1 MAEVIGKVLDKAT
14 TDVYQFVAK
23 GFFKARFVEVNAE
36 HISKGA
42 KIIGEVS
49 DKQAINPYFER
60 PMDVKYVSD
69 EDETVPART
78 IYVGTVRTLALIRNN
93 EQVEVPFP
101 PAPGSNVFE
110 ADQDDIRLALKL
122 GQDGIDIGILKGY
135 NLPFKILP
143 NKLLKTHMSILG
155 QTGSGKSYLSAKIAV
170 ELMKLRYYADVP
182 SNIAVPVLFDSSGEY
197 SGNYDVGDQ
206 SKIAQ
211 IISPKSIRSH
221 YFPLLNEKYL
231 PLLYKI
237 YDIDDKQES
246 ELRFWL
252 TSASEGKPSGTVAD
266 NSQQQLLKQTGKEE
280 LLNEFNQGKIQSTR
294 QLANKLEEFIKKH
307 NRSFPNEKLSI
318 PYQAF
323 SKMREFD
330 LKIKKSD
337 DLDIMEEATKG
348 IIINLSEYN
357 NYEERQIAM
366 LLVLRQLFE
375 IAKNRKTDLK
385 LILFI
390 DEAHNYVPSVY
401 KSYCKEELLKIAREG
416 RKYGITLCLISQRP
430 RWVDPTALSQ
440 CGTIFIFRIQNSD
453 DKKHIFDSASLPDTL
468 RDISIA
474 RFRTAEMIITGDV
487 VGTPINCIVS
497 EIDNDFVSEM
507 ARREK
512 EAIVEP
518 FKARMK

>member
-1 MAEVIGKVLDKAT
+1 MGKLTKVD
-14 TDVYQFVAK
+14 
-23 GFFKARFVEVNAE
+23 
-36 HISKGA
+36 HIERGA
-42 KIIGEVS
+42 KIIGEIIE
-49 DKQAINPYFER
+49 KEALNPYIEN
-60 PMDVKYVSD
+60 PSDVKYIKEDD
-69 EDETVPART
+69 ESLTSKSVYIAK
-78 IYVGTVRTLALIRNN
+78 VKSLAIISNGSRKELT
-93 EQVEVPFP
+93 FP
-101 PAPGSNVFE
+101 PLPGSNVYE
-110 ADQDDIRLALKL
+110 AEENDIRLALRL
-122 GQDGIDIGILKGY
+122 EDVGIDIGFIKGY
-135 NLPFKILP
+135 KLPFKISH
-143 NKLLKTHMSILG
+143 NKLLRTHISILG
-155 QTGSGKSYLSAKIAV
+155 QTGSGKSFLTAKIAI
-170 ELMKLRYYADVP
+170 ELLKLRYHSDVP
-182 SNIAVPVLFDSSGEY
+182 SKIAVPIIFDSSGEY
-197 SGNYDVGDQ
+197 SGKYDMGDH
-206 SKIAQ
+206 SKIAK
-211 IISPKSIRSH
+211 IISSKSIKNH

-237 YDIDDKQES
+237 YDIDDIQES

-252 TSASEGKPSGTVAD
+252 TSIGEGKTSITNIP
-266 NSQQQLLKQTGKEE
+266 QLELIKLQNKED
-280 LLNEFNQGKIQSTR
+280 LLNEFNQVKIQSTK
-294 QLANKLEEFIKKH
+294 QLANRLEEFIKKH
-307 NRSFPNEKLSI
+307 NKTFPTEKLSI

-330 LKIKKSD
+330 LKIKKTD
-337 DLDIMEEATKG
+337 DLDIIEEATKG
-348 IIINLSEYN
+348 LVIDISEYN

-375 IAKNRKTDLK
+375 VAKNRKSDMK
-385 LILFI
+385 LVLFI

-401 KSYCKEELLKIAREG
+401 KSYCKDEILRIAREG

-474 RFRTAEMIITGDV
+474 RFRTGEMIITGDV

-512 EAIVEP
+512 KAIVEP

>member
-1 MAEVIGKVLDKAT
+1 MAEFIGKVLDKAT

-23 GFFKARFVEVNAE
+23 GFFKARFVEVNAD

-78 IYVGTVRTLALIRNN
+78 IYVGTVRTLALILNN

-155 QTGSGKSYLSAKIAV
+155 QTGSGKSYLAAKLAV

-182 SNIAVPVLFDSSGEY
+182 SNIAVPVLFDSSGEF
-197 SGNYDVGDQ
+197 SGKYDAGEQ
-206 SKIAQ
+206 HNLTQ
-211 IISPKSIRSH
+211 IIETKSIRTH
-221 YFPLLNEKYL
+221 YFPLLNEKYFS
-231 PLLYKI
+231 LLCDI
-237 YDIDDKQES
+237 YDISDKQAS
-246 ELRFWL
+246 ELRIWL
-252 TSASEGKPSGTVAD
+252 QSAGESSTTTPVKNGA
-266 NSQQQLLKQTGKEE
+266 QQQLLIRKDIKD
-280 LLNEFNQGKIQSTR
+280 LINEFTQQKIQSTR
-294 QLANKLEEFIKKH
+294 HLASKLEEYI
-307 NRSFPNEKLSI
+307 NRYNKYNTNDRLSI
-318 PYQAF
+318 PYNVL
-323 SKMREFD
+323 SKMREID
-330 LKIKKSD
+330 LKIKKTD
-337 DLDIMEEATKG
+337 DLDIVSEISNG
-348 IIINLSEYN
+348 LIIDLSEHH

-366 LLVLRQLFE
+366 LLFLRQLFE
-375 IAKNRKTDLK
+375 AAKAQRLGTR

-390 DEAHNYVPSVY
+390 DESHNYVPSVY
-401 KSYCKEELLKIAREG
+401 KSYCKDELLRIAREG

-440 CGTIFIFRIQNSD
+440 CGTVFIFRIQNSD
-453 DKKHIFDSASLPDTL
+453 DKKHIFDSASLPDEL
-468 RDISIA
+468 KDINIA
-474 RFRTAEMIITGDV
+474 RFKTGEMIIAGDI
-487 VGTPINCIVS
+487 GINPIHCIVS
-497 EIDNDFVSEM
+497 NIDTEFISLLAKKQKDEIVAPKRAKWE
-507 ARREK
+507 
-512 EAIVEP
+512 
-518 FKARMK
+518 